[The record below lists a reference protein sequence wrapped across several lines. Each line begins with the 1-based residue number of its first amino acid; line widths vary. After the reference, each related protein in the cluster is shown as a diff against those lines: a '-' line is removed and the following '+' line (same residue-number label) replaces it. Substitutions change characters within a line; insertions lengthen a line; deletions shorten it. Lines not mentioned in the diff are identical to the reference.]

1 MKHALTQMQYRFAVI
16 HETLSTIQSMA
27 DFPPESLQSKTTF
40 YLKHIEYKKEKIR
53 SLNISGPK
61 PAFSGWFDSS
71 LFKVGSGPGF
81 YARSDPGPVR
91 TDPKP

>member
-1 MKHALTQMQYRFAVI
+1 MT
-16 HETLSTIQSMA
+16 

-61 PAFSGWFDSS
+61 PTISGWLDSS

-81 YARSDPGPVR
+81 YAGNGSETLIGRPIKGRMCELEYTIVLPECQFSTVFA
-91 TDPKP
+91 